1 MKTALSQAAL
11 DQLFVQAHSFNQFTD
26 QPVSDDTIAALYELL
41 KWGPTSMNTQPARYV
56 FVRSPEAKEKLL
68 PAMLASNVEKTRN
81 APLTVIIASDSEF
94 YEHLPTQ
101 FKAYDAAPLFRDNAA
116 LAQATAF
123 RNGSLQGAYLML
135 AARAL
140 GLDCGAMSGFDP
152 AQVNSAFFPE
162 GRYQVNF
169 IVNLGYGA
177 DEGYYPRGDRLDFD
191 QVAQIL

>member
-1 MKTALSQAAL
+1 MKAALSQEAL
-11 DQLFVQAHSFNQFTD
+11 DQLFLQAHSYNQFTD
-26 QPVSDDTIAALYELL
+26 QPVSDETIARLYELL
-41 KWGPTSMNTQPARYV
+41 KWGPTSMNTQPARYL
-56 FVRSPEAKEKLL
+56 FVRSPEAKERLL
-68 PAMLASNVEKTRN
+68 PAMLASNIEKTRN
-81 APLTVIIASDSEF
+81 APLTVIVASDSAF

-152 AQVNSAFFPE
+152 QLVNSTFFPD

-177 DEGYYPRGDRLDFD
+177 EGGHYPRGARLDFD